1 MNGVRDVMDSLSPT
15 VLEHLG
21 FYAAVEDCLRRAGER
36 GGFKVRCKKE
46 GPVDQLARLDLI
58 EQTLLFR
65 LVQECGNNITK
76 HAQASMVKLR
86 LEVTDKVLVLSISD
100 NGVGIPEAV
109 DVNESRGL
117 KYMRQRGD
125 LIGAT
130 IAWLAAEGGQGTTV
144 EIRMPLKNR
153 K

>member
-1 MNGVRDVMDSLSPT
+1 VMDSLSPA
-15 VLEHLG
+15 VIEHLG
-21 FYAAVEDCLRRAGER
+21 FAAAVEDCLRRAGER
-36 GGFKVRCKKE
+36 GRFKVRFKKE
-46 GPVDQLARLDLI
+46 GAVDQLATLDLI

-76 HAQASMVKLR
+76 HGQASLVKLH
-86 LEVTDKVLVLSISD
+86 LEVQDDALLIRVSD

-109 DVNESRGL
+109 DVNDSRGL

-130 IAWLAAEGGQGTTV
+130 IAWLAGEGGKGTTV
-144 EIRMPLKNR
+144 EIRLPLKN
-153 K
+153 KQ